1 MLAALD
7 EINQTFTQEG
17 KPALAMG
24 VGLNTGMMSVGNMG
38 SSFRMAYTVMG
49 DNVNLG
55 SRLEGLTRAY
65 GVSVLVSETTAQQ
78 VPQWC
83 CRRLDKVRVKGRAAP
98 LWVLEPLGKWAELS
112 DAQRAWQA
120 AFEQA
125 VELYQARAFADAEA
139 AFNALD
145 NPEDPS
151 TQLYL
156 QRTSYFKENSTPARL
171 GRVWTHTDK

>member
-125 VELYQARAFADAEA
+125 VELYQARALRMRRRRSMPWIILRTRLRSCTCS
-139 AFNALD
+139 ALA
-145 NPEDPS
+145 
-151 TQLYL
+151 TLR
-156 QRTSYFKENSTPARL
+156 RTHPARL
-171 GRVWTHTDK
+171 GRGMDTYR